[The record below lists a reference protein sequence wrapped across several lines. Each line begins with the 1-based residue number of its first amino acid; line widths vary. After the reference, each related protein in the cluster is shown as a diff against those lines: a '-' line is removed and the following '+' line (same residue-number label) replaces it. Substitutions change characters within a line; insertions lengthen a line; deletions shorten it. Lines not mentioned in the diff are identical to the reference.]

1 MKEELA
7 RWESSRQISGDV
19 HLSITEIK
27 AISSERVEG
36 GGGSVDWIRRGF
48 DSKYQWV
55 IEGLDKQIEGR
66 IEGKSGRSVRLMTL

>member
-1 MKEELA
+1 M
-7 RWESSRQISGDV
+7 
-19 HLSITEIK
+19 
-27 AISSERVEG
+27 EG

-55 IEGLDKQIEGR
+55 IEGLDKQIDGR